1 MCGVDYKGF
10 GVQQQI
16 KMKKCIPMLVFVYV
30 EFMFRL
36 PFIALWQLCHGSDG
50 GGGGS
55 DGGSHN
61 DTTVQPLGML
71 HNRQKS
77 MRYANM
83 CSFVKFLQIFAATS
97 EIYEYLWTYIF
108 M

>member
-1 MCGVDYKGF
+1 
-10 GVQQQI
+10 
-16 KMKKCIPMLVFVYV
+16 MLVFVYV

-36 PFIALWQLCHGSDG
+36 PFIALWQLCQGTDG

-71 HNRQKS
+71 HNRQKG
-77 MRYANM
+77 MRYAKM
-83 CSFVKFLQIFAATS
+83 CSFVKFLQLFAATS
-97 EIYEYLWTYIF
+97 AIDFWTYGNVT
-108 M
+108 